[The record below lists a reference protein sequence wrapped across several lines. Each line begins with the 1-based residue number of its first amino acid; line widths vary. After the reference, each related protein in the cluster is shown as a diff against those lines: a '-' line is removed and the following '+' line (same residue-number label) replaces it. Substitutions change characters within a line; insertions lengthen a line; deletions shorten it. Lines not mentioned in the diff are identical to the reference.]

1 MYSPGIRW
9 LIELESFTLWILLT
23 PLLAITTKSF
33 DFHGYPV
40 ILENK
45 QVVGYVTRAKLQT
58 AIGKELNQMK
68 VVILRIYR
76 AF

>member
-1 MYSPGIRW
+1 M
-9 LIELESFTLWILLT
+9 